1 MKMIE
6 KRIRNLIN
14 GSENYELEFKS
25 AKGGFPESFW
35 QTFSAFANTNG
46 GIIVLGI
53 KHTNHKN
60 IPDNLTEELINTYK
74 KRFWDCAHN
83 KEKVSATMLTE
94 RDVIDALVDGNR
106 VLIFRIPRATYD
118 IRPVYLNKNPF
129 GNTYK
134 RNHEGDYHCT
144 ETEIRQM
151 FADAYHTTLPYDNQ
165 ILINYS
171 MEDIDIPTLQAY
183 RQRFSLKKENHP
195 WNELNDF
202 DFLCKLGAYRIDR
215 ENGNEGFTR
224 AGSVADFIIKGC
236 DDNKWNHPTIEEK
249 VQPDRVTMTFYL
261 KETFFEQSVPSL
273 SPVCP
278 QSVLSLSSVC
288 PQSKITNENVAKI
301 VLTSLIIED
310 LSISSLMLKTGEKNK
325 NRFRQNILNPLIEAG
340 LIEPTIKD
348 KPNSSKQAYRLTENA
363 KELINS

>member
-151 FADAYHTTLPYDNQ
+151 FRACSSRIMYYDSDWNLLCEIEYDYTENNDKTGLVHTRAKVKNASGKVLQTYERAGLDALLKLESGEHCGYDFTIYYNPESDC
-165 ILINYS
+165 LWVRNSNGYDDVYYSNYVNY
-171 MEDIDIPTLQAY
+171 ECIDL
-183 RQRFSLKKENHP
+183 SENKV
-195 WNELNDF
+195 LF
-202 DFLCKLGAYRIDR
+202 KLDKTYQD
-215 ENGNEGFTR
+215 GNEFITEYSYSGGKLIAT
-224 AGSVADFIIKGC
+224 APVKGSRYKQVKIYDKKG
-236 DDNKWNHPTIEEK
+236 N
-249 VQPDRVTMTFYL
+249 
-261 KETFFEQSVPSL
+261 
-273 SPVCP
+273 
-278 QSVLSLSSVC
+278 
-288 PQSKITNENVAKI
+288 
-301 VLTSLIIED
+301 
-310 LSISSLMLKTGEKNK
+310 
-325 NRFRQNILNPLIEAG
+325 LIETVEASNG
-340 LIEPTIKD
+340 EVLEIFWIEYSNFGYISFYD
-348 KPNSSKQAYRLTENA
+348 TEGSN
-363 KELINS
+363 ISNDRTVCFG